1 MSKNIK
7 HEKNHKNNILRIYNK
22 NSALIINEFACYI
35 ILKVVFIDFDKII
48 KDDIGNYSKS

>member
-1 MSKNIK
+1 MIWTWT
-7 HEKNHKNNILRIYNK
+7 IYNK